1 MTRLALVLGLL
12 AVPAG
17 HQVVSHRVLL
27 KALRAVLRPHGP
39 EVPPT
44 PHELH
49 HRDRPRRLRL
59 LADAAWLSYLAG
71 VLVLA
76 LILA

>member
-12 AVPAG
+12 AIPAG

-39 EVPPT
+39 EVCPT
-44 PHELH
+44 PHELA
-49 HRDRPRRLRL
+49 HRDRPARLRL
-59 LADAAWLSYLAG
+59 AADLGWLAYLAG
-71 VLVLA
+71 VLLLA
-76 LILA
+76 FLLR